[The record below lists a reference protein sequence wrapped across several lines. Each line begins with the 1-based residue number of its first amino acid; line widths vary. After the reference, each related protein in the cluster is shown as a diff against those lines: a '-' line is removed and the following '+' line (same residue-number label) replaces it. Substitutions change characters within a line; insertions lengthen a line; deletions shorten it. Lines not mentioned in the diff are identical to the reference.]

1 MSEFESAIT
10 VIEGQI
16 TACQELAEE
25 HYKQMTY
32 YLKKSTEYKK
42 AIEALK
48 EMQDG

>member
-1 MSEFESAIT
+1 MSKFESAIA
-10 VIEGQI
+10 VLQGQI

-25 HYKQMTY
+25 HYEQMTY

-42 AIEALK
+42 AVEALK